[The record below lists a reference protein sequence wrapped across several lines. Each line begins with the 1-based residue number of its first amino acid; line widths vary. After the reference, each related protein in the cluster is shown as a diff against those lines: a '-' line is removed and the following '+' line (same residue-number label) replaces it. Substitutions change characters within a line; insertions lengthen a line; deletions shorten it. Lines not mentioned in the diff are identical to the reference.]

1 MHDKR
6 QSNTPYYYQPQ
17 QRKFQSQY
25 PLTRPY
31 FSDRRYQYKAFRN
44 AGKANPLMKSP
55 QSTFAASSYSQTM
68 KPQPQGQ
75 YISFYYPQRTRY
87 RDWSRKVFEANAYA
101 RKWQIAQQQ
110 KHLLRNQKVN
120 QGGAEIKLFV
130 AGVNPTGNVQAQWID
145 HNRFPKQNDQNNQ
158 NTAVA
163 NSNTL
168 PPGSA
173 KSFQTSFSPVAAPSM
188 NSDLPNHKPTLPK
201 LQPQLITNRPSHN
214 ANQVSSTQGK
224 ASSITP
230 NANSG
235 LVSVGVKNQS
245 LQPNAQTNSLFDK
258 ASTAKSNLNQA
269 ILSDNLG
276 GAVLGPNA
284 HSLLQSDTLQET
296 PWSGTNG
303 NSHAGMRAPGQHK
316 ANSLQNYA
324 PHIPGPNANTNLQNK
339 NIPGQGQD
347 KNSNNQNLAGS
358 KGAVNVQSNS
368 LNSLPQNNLAHSSP
382 NANLSPNR
390 GQELMKSQ
398 VKTAQPSES
407 LALGAAHMEK
417 STPQTFNGGLVSEP
431 ASRPESQV
439 GLSPPSPPNAT
450 PTKKNLASR
459 NGAPVNTNP
468 NQTPLDREMA
478 LKNILFPPP
487 TATKNQAMQSAPG
500 QMVPSFPAFRYDANH
515 PETGQIGLNNYRKN
529 NIPRV
534 NSRKSLV
541 SQHNPVPYKSSF
553 PLMLHK
559 ISPYFKMR
567 RNLKQTSSG
576 QARARRRFLEL
587 QRKC

>member
-1 MHDKR
+1 MFMTFRFYKLDISIFFPDSATTKIRKKLHNKR
-6 QSNTPYYYQPQ
+6 QSNTPYYFQPQ
-17 QRKFQSQY
+17 QRKFQSQH

-31 FSDRRYQYKAFRN
+31 FSDRRYQYNSPFRN
-44 AGKANPLMKSP
+44 AGEPNQPMKST
-55 QSTFAASSYSQTM
+55 QSAFAASPYSQTI

-75 YISFYYPQRTRY
+75 YISFYHPHRTRY
-87 RDWSRKVFEANAYA
+87 RDWSRKVLEANAYA

-110 KHLLRNQKVN
+110 KHLLRNQNVN
-120 QGGAEIKLFV
+120 QGGAEIELFV
-130 AGVNPTGNVQAQWID
+130 AGINPAGNVQQ
-145 HNRFPKQNDQNNQ
+145 
-158 NTAVA
+158 
-163 NSNTL
+163 
-168 PPGSA
+168 
-173 KSFQTSFSPVAAPSM
+173 SFSPFVAPNM
-188 NSDLPNHKPTLPK
+188 NSGLPNHKPTLPK
-201 LQPQLITNRPSHN
+201 LQPQLMTNTPSHN
-214 ANQVSSTQGK
+214 TNQVSSTQGK
-224 ASSITP
+224 ANSITP

-235 LVSVGVKNQS
+235 VVTVGVKNQS
-245 LQPNAQTNSLFDK
+245 LQPNAQANSLFDK

-269 ILSDNLG
+269 ILSDSLG

-296 PWSGTNG
+296 PWSATNG
-303 NSHAGMRAPGQHK
+303 NSHAAMRAPGQHK

-324 PHIPGPNANTNLQNK
+324 PHIPGQNANTNLQNK

-347 KNSNNQNLAGS
+347 KNSNNQNLADS
-358 KGAVNVQSNS
+358 KGAVNLQSNS
-368 LNSLPQNNLAHSSP
+368 LNSLPQNNLAHPSP
-382 NANLSPNR
+382 NANLAPNR
-390 GQELMKSQ
+390 GQELMKNQ
-398 VKTAQPSES
+398 VKTAQPSKS
-407 LALGAAHMEK
+407 LALGAVHIDK
-417 STPQTFNGGLVSEP
+417 STTQTFNGGMLSEP

-439 GLSPPSPPNAT
+439 GLSPPSLPNAT

-459 NGAPVNTNP
+459 NGAPVNANP

-487 TATKNQAMQSAPG
+487 AATKNQAMQSAPA

-515 PETGQIGLNNYRKN
+515 PETGQVGLNSYRKN
-529 NIPRV
+529 NIPRA

-559 ISPYFKMR
+559 ITPYFKMR